1 MQHNGVSVFGAL
13 WTCMTS
19 RYIHAQVLAF
29 TKSHKERLGPLE
41 RVRDSALRYGFK
53 DPKVIYSDDPVKVK
67 HILIEVSIIDWSI
80 G

>member
-1 MQHNGVSVFGAL
+1 
-13 WTCMTS
+13 MTS

-29 TKSHKERLGPLE
+29 TKSHEERLSPLE